1 MDKVLRINVGAQGG
15 PSAVVE
21 GLGDYAG
28 LGGRAMT
35 STVVFKEVPPT
46 CHPLGPENKLVIAPG
61 LMSGSAA
68 STSGRLSIG
77 CKSPLTGTIK
87 ESNSGGSAAQALARL
102 GYAAVIIEG
111 EFKGDDLYK
120 VVIDKNGVAFHKA
133 NDLRMLGNYAATDK
147 LKETHGDKCT
157 YITIGTAGEMRMA
170 NSTICITDAEC
181 RPTRHAGRGGVG
193 AVMGSK
199 GIKAIVVNAEGTKMR
214 EPKDPEAFKA
224 ANRKFVEGLR
234 SHPVTGQGLP
244 TYGTNVLVNVLNE
257 IGGFPTR
264 NFSEARFE
272 GNEAICGETMNA
284 VQTKRGGTVTHG
296 CHRGCAIQCSGIF
309 VDENGEY
316 VTKQPEYE
324 TVWAHGAHC
333 GISDLDAIARM
344 DRLDDDYGFDTIEMG
359 VAIGVAM
366 AANVLPF
373 GDVEGAIN
381 LVHEAGKG
389 TPMGRILGAG
399 AATVGKTYG
408 LERVP
413 VVKGQAM
420 PAYDPRTVKGIGV
433 TYATTTMG
441 ADHTAGYSV
450 TTNVLGVG
458 GKSDPLSAKGQ
469 VEISRNLQIATAA
482 LDSTGYCLFVA
493 LCILDQPETFGAMID
508 SINAMYGL
516 SMTADDVVALGKSV
530 LRTERE
536 FNRLAG
542 FGPADDRLP
551 MFMTRESVEPHP
563 GIRFDVTDEELDSV
577 HNY

>member
-15 PSAVVE
+15 PVATVE
-21 GLGDYAG
+21 STGMYAG

-35 STVVFKEVPPT
+35 SAVVCQEVPPL
-46 CHPLGPENKLVIAPG
+46 CHALGPENKLVIAPG

-77 CKSPLTGTIK
+77 CKSPLTGGIK
-87 ESNSGGSAAQALARL
+87 ESNSGGTAAQSLARL

-111 EFKGDDLYK
+111 ERQGDDLYK
-120 VVIDKNGVAFHKA
+120 VVINKAGVTFHKA
-133 NDLRMLGNYAATDK
+133 NELRMLANYAANDK
-147 LKETHGDKCT
+147 LKESHGDKVT

-170 NSTICITDAEC
+170 NSTICITDTEC

-199 GIKAIVVNAEGTKMR
+199 GIKAIVIDAEGTKLR
-214 EPKDPEAFKA
+214 EPKNPVQFKA
-224 ANRKFVEGLR
+224 ANRIFVEGLR

-244 TYGTNVLVNVLNE
+244 TYGTNVLVNILNE

-264 NFSEARFE
+264 NFTADRFE
-272 GNEAICGETMNA
+272 GTDLISGEAMNA
-284 VQTKRGGTVTHG
+284 LQTKRGGTITHG

-309 VDENGEY
+309 VDKDGNY
-316 VTKQPEYE
+316 VSKQPEYE

-333 GISDLDAIARM
+333 GISDLDAIALM

-366 AANVLPF
+366 SAGLLPF
-373 GDVEGAIN
+373 GDVQGAIN
-381 LVHEAGKG
+381 LIHEAGRG
-389 TPMGRILGAG
+389 TPLGRLLGAG
-399 AATVGKTYG
+399 AATVGKAYG
-408 LERVP
+408 IERVP
-413 VVKGQAM
+413 VVKGQSM

-433 TYATTTMG
+433 TYATTPMG

-482 LDSTGYCLFVA
+482 LDSTGFCLFVA
-493 LCILDQPETFGAMID
+493 LCILDQPEAFTAMVD
-508 SINAMYGL
+508 TINGMYGL
-516 SMTADDVVALGKSV
+516 SMTGDDVMELGKSV
-530 LRTERE
+530 LRKERE
-536 FNRLAG
+536 FNKQAG
-542 FGPADDRLP
+542 LGAATDRLP
-551 MFMTRESVEPHP
+551 MFLLRESVEPHSTVK
-563 GIRFDVTDEELDSV
+563 FDITNEELDSV